1 MKLVNAFSINML
13 TGNSVVRFTQITI
26 EQAKEILSGNLESFI
41 GHTDTA
47 NVLSSLLGIPIAVN
61 RASFTVKD
69 KENFIVAQLTGQ
81 RLPEGTTSLPE
92 GAVLTFWLVEVSRD

>member
-1 MKLVNAFSINML
+1 ML

-26 EQAKEILSGNLESFI
+26 EQAREILSGNLESFI

-61 RASFTVKD
+61 RASFTAQQG
-69 KENFIVAQLTGQ
+69 EQFIVAQFSGP
-81 RLPEGTTSLPE
+81 RLPEGSTTLPE
-92 GAVLTFWLVEVSRD
+92 GAKIIFWLVEVN

>member
-13 TGNSVVRFTQITI
+13 TGNSVVRFTQITTD
-26 EQAKEILSGNLESFI
+26 QAKELLNDNVESFI

-47 NVLSSLLGIPIAVN
+47 NVLTTILGVPVTVN
-61 RASFTVKD
+61 RASLIAQQG
-69 KENFIVAQLTGQ
+69 EQFIVAQFSGP

-92 GAVLTFWLVEVSRD
+92 GAVLTFWLVEVN